1 MVKYRIYSYLEP
13 LRGVSKLK
21 DVFLDLLC
29 GTFYRYPYELI
40 LQSSLY
46 RDPVK
51 EILRTFLYSSQ
62 RELAEDALVFV
73 SHSLQLVSLAGIIRM
88 VCRTSPPSHIITARR
103 KLSVPNRLK

>member
-51 EILRTFLYSSQ
+51 KILRTILERSAQS
-62 RELAEDALVFV
+62 ELAKF
-73 SHSLQLVSLAGIIRM
+73 SLPSLHCMGPLAGIFF
-88 VCRTSPPSHIITARR
+88 
-103 KLSVPNRLK
+103 